1 LPVAMKIAGCTGGG
15 RRARVWRGGGRGSRA
30 GVAGG
35 GRRARVWRGG
45 GRGSRAGVA
54 GGVRPGRGC
63 GGRRANE
70 DHRMPPEAARSNGG
84 GGSRCGRCR
93 PLAGGRRRQSLFPGG
108 VLHAVELELCPE
120 RLSGDAQIL
129 GCLRLVAAVCA
140 QRVLDSDPLHLRE
153 AQHAALSRDPSLHL
167 AGR

>member
-1 LPVAMKIAGCTGGG
+1 MHGGRAARTGVARRRARVARGCGG
-15 RRARVWRGGGRGSRA
+15 RRAAGARVWRGGGRGL
-30 GVAGG
+30 
-35 GRRARVWRGG
+35 
-45 GRGSRAGVA
+45 RAGVA